1 MFTHLHLHTEYSL
14 LDGACRIDKL
24 FDAAQ
29 KLGQTSVAI
38 TDHGVMY
45 GALNFYKAAKKR
57 NIKPIIGCE
66 VYVARN
72 SRFEKKRE
80 VGVKEYSHLILLC
93 ENNEGYQNLIKLV
106 SLGFTEGFY
115 NKPRVDKE
123 LLKKY
128 SKGLI
133 CLSACLAGEVPN
145 NLLYGKYEDAKN
157 AALFYKE
164 TFGENNFFL
173 EIQDHGLEEEKAI
186 NPLLIR
192 LSKEINVPIVA
203 TNDVHYIEKDDSLMQ
218 RVLIAIGTGKKLSD
232 DNPLNFKTN
241 EFYLKSEEEML
252 ALYPNNPEFIYNS
265 ALIAERCNVDF
276 EFHKL
281 KLPVYDLGQ
290 KDHGE
295 HLREL
300 SYNGLNKLYPVITKE
315 LTDRLEHEL
324 STIIKMGFTDYFLI
338 VQDYVN
344 FAKRKGIAVGPG
356 RGSGAGSL
364 VAYCIGITGIDPIK
378 YNLLFERFLNPERVS
393 MPDFDIDF
401 CYNRREEVIE
411 YVNEKYGS
419 DHVAQII
426 TFGTM
431 AAKAAIRDVG
441 RVMDLP
447 YNLCDRVAKA
457 IPNELNITIEDAEKT
472 ADFKDLLEED
482 DNIKA
487 LVNMAKKVEGMP
499 RHSSMHAAGVV
510 ISDKPVSTYVPLAL
524 GDNDDAIVTQFT
536 MTELEELG
544 LLKMDF
550 LALRNLT
557 VISDTVK
564 LIRKNEPLF
573 DIDNIPYDDKET
585 FNMMSKGNT
594 DGVFQFES
602 EGMKQLMRKLQPTS
616 IEDLIAAI
624 SLYRPGPMQ
633 YIPKFV
639 ENRHNPDKITYP
651 TPLLKPI
658 LDVTFGCIVYQEQVM
673 QIFRDLA
680 GYSLGR
686 ADIVRRAM
694 SKKKHDVLIKEKQ
707 AFLYGDKDENG
718 NILCIGAVNNGVE
731 ESEALKL
738 YDEITAFSSYAFNK
752 SHAAAYSVVSYQTAY
767 LKCHYPKE
775 YMASLLTSLLSNEL
789 KVAKYSNECNSIGIP
804 VLPPSINESV
814 HSFSVQDDSIRFGLL
829 AIKNLG
835 YGVIEA
841 IINER
846 NLKGPFTSYYDFV
859 YRLYGKD
866 FNKRALEGLIKSG
879 ALDGLQANRRQ
890 MLQSID
896 IIFDIIDAEKKGELS
911 GQLSFFGEGILEEKR
926 EFSLPDVKELPR
938 KDLLMF
944 EKESTGLYLTGHP
957 LKDYEGYINS
967 IKVDKISD
975 ILSNKYPDGATVTVV
990 VLLNDMNA
998 KLTKT
1003 GKSMAFLQVEDTTGN
1018 MGVTV
1023 FPRQYTENVE
1033 TLVNSNV
1040 IKITGKI
1047 SLREER
1053 PNELIAEKV
1062 EAVIKPKAS
1071 YSKLYIRTT
1080 SYDKDNLSKLSDII
1094 NDDYGAQ
1101 VIIVFSDSGKRVLYK
1116 RFANFAVTDEQYKEL
1131 CKIFGE
1137 NNVKIVE

>member
-14 LDGACRIDKL
+14 LDGACRIDRL
-24 FDAAQ
+24 FDRAE
-29 KLGQTSVAI
+29 KLGQKSVAI
-38 TDHGVMY
+38 TDHGAMY
-45 GALNFYKAAKKR
+45 GALNFYKTAKKHG
-57 NIKPIIGCE
+57 IKPIIGCE
-66 VYVARN
+66 VYVARS

-93 ENNEGYQNLIKLV
+93 ENNEGYQNLIKMV

-133 CLSACLAGEVPN
+133 CLSACLAGEVPY
-145 NLLYGKYEDAKN
+145 NLLYGKYEEAKK

-164 TFGENNFFL
+164 TFGKDNFFL
-173 EIQDHGLEEEKAI
+173 EIQDHGLEEQKAI

-192 LSKEINVPIVA
+192 LAKEIDVPIVA
-203 TNDVHYIEKDDSLMQ
+203 TNDVHYIEKEDALMQ
-218 RVLIAIGTGKKLSD
+218 KVLIAIGTGKKLSD
-232 DNPLNFKTN
+232 NSPLNFKTD
-241 EFYLKSEEEML
+241 EFYFKSEEEML
-252 ALYPNNPEFIYNS
+252 ALYPNNPEFIHNTE
-265 ALIAERCNVDF
+265 LIAKRCNVDF

-281 KLPVYDLGQ
+281 KLPVFDLGE

-300 SYNGLNKLYPVITKE
+300 SYNGLKKLYSNITEE
-315 LTDRLEHEL
+315 LTNRLEHEL
-324 STIIKMGFTDYFLI
+324 NTIIKMGFTDYFLI
-338 VQDYVN
+338 VADYVN
-344 FAKRKGIAVGPG
+344 FAKEKDIAVGPG

-401 CYNRREEVIE
+401 CYNRRGEVID
-411 YVNEKYGS
+411 YVNEKYGV

-457 IPNELNITIEDAEKT
+457 IPNELNITIADAENT
-472 ADFKDLLEED
+472 SDFKDLLEED
-482 DNIKA
+482 DQIKE
-487 LVNMAKKVEGMP
+487 LVEMAKKVEGMP

-510 ISDKPVSTYVPLAL
+510 ISDKPVSSYVPLAL

-564 LIRKNEPLF
+564 LIKEKDPSF
-573 DIDNIPYDDKET
+573 DINTISYEDADT
-585 FNMMSKGNT
+585 FKMLARGNT
-594 DGVFQFES
+594 EGVFQFES
-602 EGMKQLMRKLQPTS
+602 EGMKQLMRRLQPTC

-633 YIPKFV
+633 YIPRFI
-639 ENRHNPDKITYP
+639 ENRHNPEKITYP

-673 QIFRDLA
+673 QIFRNLA

-694 SKKKHDVLIKEKQ
+694 SKKKHDVLMKEKQ

-718 NILCIGAVNNGVE
+718 NVLCIGAVNNGVDE
-731 ESEALKL
+731 NEALKL

-752 SHAAAYSVVSYQTAY
+752 SHAAAYSFVAYQTAY
-767 LKCHYPKE
+767 LKCHFEKE
-775 YMASLLTSLLSNEL
+775 YMASLLTSVLSNEE
-789 KVAKYSNECNSIGIP
+789 KVAKYSAECTALGIP
-804 VLPPSINESV
+804 VLMPSINESL
-814 HSFSVQDDSIRFGLL
+814 HSFRVSENGIRFGLL

-835 YGVIEA
+835 LGVIEA
-841 IINER
+841 IIKER
-846 NLKGPFTSYYDFV
+846 TLNGPFTSYYDFC

-879 ALDGLQANRRQ
+879 ALDNLGANRRQ

-896 IIFDIIDAEKKGELS
+896 IIFDVIDAEKKGELS

-926 EFSLPDVKELPR
+926 EFSLPDVRELER
-938 KDLLMF
+938 KDLLLF
-944 EKESTGLYLTGHP
+944 EKESTGLYLSGHP

-967 IKVDKISD
+967 IKTDKIAD
-975 ILSNKYPDGATVTVV
+975 ILKGEYADGATVTVV
-990 VLLNDMNA
+990 VLLNNMNA

-1003 GKSMAFLQVEDTTGN
+1003 GKSMAFLAVEDVSGS
-1018 MGVTV
+1018 MGITV
-1023 FPRQYTENVE
+1023 FPRQYNENVE

-1040 IKITGKI
+1040 VKITGKV
-1047 SLREER
+1047 SLREDR

-1062 EAVIKPKAS
+1062 EAVIKPKS
-1071 YSKLYIRTT
+1071 NYSKLYIRMN
-1080 SYDKDNLSKLSDII
+1080 SSEQNKLETLGEII
-1094 NDDYGAQ
+1094 TDGFGAQ
-1101 VIIVFSDSGKRVLYK
+1101 VIIVFADNGKRVLYK
-1116 RFANFAVTDEQYKEL
+1116 RFANFAQNSENFAKL
-1131 CKIFGE
+1131 CEIFGE
-1137 NNVKIVE
+1137 NNVKVVE

>member
-14 LDGACRIDKL
+14 LDGACRIDRL
-24 FDAAQ
+24 FDVAE
-29 KLGQTSVAI
+29 KLGQKSIAI

-45 GALNFYKAAKKR
+45 GALNFYKTAKKK

-66 VYVARN
+66 VYVAQN
-72 SRFEKKRE
+72 SRFDRKRE
-80 VGVKEYSHLILLC
+80 IGVKEYSHLILLC

-123 LLKKY
+123 ILKKY
-128 SKGLI
+128 SNGLI
-133 CLSACLAGEVPN
+133 CLSACLAGEIPY
-145 NLLYGKYEDAKN
+145 NLLYGKYEDAKK

-173 EIQDHGLEEEKAI
+173 EIQDHGLEEQKAI

-203 TNDVHYIEKDDSLMQ
+203 TNDVHYIEKEDSLMQ

-232 DNPLNFKTN
+232 NNTLNFATD

-252 ALYPNNPEFIYNS
+252 SLFPNNPEFIHNTE
-265 ALIAERCNVDF
+265 LIANRCNVEF

-281 KLPVYDLGQ
+281 KLPVYDLGD

-295 HLREL
+295 YLREL
-300 SYNGLNKLYPVITKE
+300 SYNGLKRLYPVITDE
-315 LTDRLEHEL
+315 LKSRLEHEL

-344 FAKRKGIAVGPG
+344 FAKSKDIAVGPG

-401 CYNRREEVIE
+401 CYNRRGEVID

-457 IPNELNITIEDAEKT
+457 IPNELNITIEAAEQT
-472 ADFKDLLEED
+472 SDFKDLLEED

-510 ISDKPVSTYVPLAL
+510 ISDKPVSSYVPLAL

-573 DIDNIPYDDKET
+573 NIDNIPYDDKDT
-585 FNMMSKGNT
+585 FKMMAKGHT
-594 DGVFQFES
+594 EGVFQFES

-633 YIPKFV
+633 YIPKFI
-639 ENRHNPDKITYP
+639 ENRHNPEKITYP
-651 TPLLKPI
+651 SPLLKPI

-718 NILCIGAVNNGVE
+718 NILCIGAVNNGVPE
-731 ESEALKL
+731 QEALKL

-752 SHAAAYSVVSYQTAY
+752 SHAAAYSVVAYQTAY
-767 LKCHYPKE
+767 LKCHFEKE
-775 YMASLLTSLLSNEL
+775 YMASLLTSVLSNEE
-789 KVAKYSNECNSIGIP
+789 KVAKYSSECNTLGIA
-804 VLPPSINESV
+804 VLPPSINESL
-814 HSFSVQDDSIRFGLL
+814 HYFSVTEKGIRFGLL

-835 YGVIEA
+835 YGVIES

-846 NLKGPFTSYYDFV
+846 KLNGPFTSYYDFV
-859 YRLYGKD
+859 FRLYGKD

-879 ALDGLQANRRQ
+879 AMDNLGANRRQ

-896 IIFDIIDAEKKGELS
+896 IIFDVVEAEKKGELS

-926 EFSLPDVKELPR
+926 EFTLPDVRELER
-938 KDLLMF
+938 KDLLLF
-944 EKESTGLYLTGHP
+944 EKESTGLYLSGHP
-957 LKDYEGYINS
+957 LKDYEGYINA
-967 IKVDKISD
+967 IKTDKISD
-975 ILSNKYPDGATVTVV
+975 ILKGEYQDNATVTVV

-1003 GKSMAFLQVEDTTGN
+1003 GKSMAFLSVEDASGS
-1018 MGVTV
+1018 MSVTV

-1040 IKITGKI
+1040 VKITGKV

-1062 EAVIKPKAS
+1062 EAVIKPKANFQ
-1071 YSKLYIRTT
+1071 KLYIRALST
-1080 SYDKDNLSKLSDII
+1080 DKAKLNELSSII
-1094 NDDYGAQ
+1094 TDDFGAQ
-1101 VIIVFSDSGKRVLYK
+1101 VIIVFSDTNKRVLYK
-1116 RFANFAVTDEQYKEL
+1116 RFANFTVKDEKYQKL

>member
-14 LDGACRIDKL
+14 LDGACRIDRL
-24 FDAAQ
+24 FDRAE
-29 KLGQTSVAI
+29 KLGQKSVAI
-38 TDHGVMY
+38 TDHGAMY
-45 GALNFYKAAKKR
+45 GALSFYKAAKKK

-66 VYVARN
+66 VYVARS

-93 ENNEGYQNLIKLV
+93 ENNEGYQNLIKMV

-123 LLKKY
+123 LLKKH

-133 CLSACLAGEVPN
+133 CLSACLAGEIPY
-145 NLLYGKYEDAKN
+145 NLLYGKYDEAKE

-173 EIQDHGLEEEKAI
+173 EIQDHGLEEQKAI
-186 NPLLIR
+186 NPLLIK
-192 LSKEINVPIVA
+192 LANEINVPIVA
-203 TNDVHYIEKDDSLMQ
+203 TNDVHYTLKEDALMQ
-218 RVLIAIGTGKKLSD
+218 KVLIAIGTGKKLSD
-232 DNPLNFKTN
+232 NSPLNFKTD

-252 ALYPNNPEFIYNS
+252 ALFPNHPEFINNTQI
-265 ALIAERCNVDF
+265 IAERCNVDF

-281 KLPVYDLGQ
+281 KLPVFDLGE

-295 HLREL
+295 FLKEL
-300 SYNGLNKLYPVITKE
+300 SYAGLKRLYPVITDE
-315 LTDRLEHEL
+315 LTERLEHEL
-324 STIIKMGFTDYFLI
+324 NTIIKMGFTDYFLI

-344 FAKRKGIAVGPG
+344 FAKNNGIAVGPG

-401 CYNRREEVIE
+401 CFNRRGEVID
-411 YVNEKYGS
+411 YVNEKYGT

-457 IPNELNITIEDAEKT
+457 IPNELDITIEKAEQT
-472 ADFKDLLEED
+472 EDFKEMLED
-482 DNIKA
+482 DQIKE
-487 LVNMAKKVEGMP
+487 LVEMAKKVEGMP

-510 ISDKPVSTYVPLAL
+510 ISDKPVNCYVPLAL

-564 LIRKNEPLF
+564 LIKQNNPEF
-573 DIDNIPYDDKET
+573 NIDNIPFDDKET
-585 FNMMSKGNT
+585 FKMLSLGNT
-594 DGVFQFES
+594 EGVFQFES
-602 EGMKQLMRKLQPTS
+602 DGMKSLMRKLQPTS

-624 SLYRPGPMQ
+624 SLFRPGPMQ
-633 YIPKFV
+633 YIPRFIK
-639 ENRHNPDKITYP
+639 NRHNPQEITYP

-673 QIFRDLA
+673 QIFRNLA

-694 SKKKHDVLIKEKQ
+694 SKKKHDVLMKEKQ
-707 AFLYGDKDENG
+707 AFLYGDKDEQG
-718 NILCIGAVNNGVE
+718 NVLCIGAVNNGVPE
-731 ESEALKL
+731 TEALKL

-752 SHAAAYSVVSYQTAY
+752 SHAAAYSFVAYQTAY
-767 LKCHYPKE
+767 LKCHYLKE
-775 YMASLLTSLLSNEL
+775 YMASLLTSVLSNEE
-789 KVAKYSNECNSIGIP
+789 KVVRYSNECNALNLP
-804 VLPPSINESV
+804 VLMPSVNESIRDFLV
-814 HSFSVQDDSIRFGLL
+814 EEKGIRFGLL

-835 YGVIEA
+835 EGVIDA
-841 IINER
+841 LIKER
-846 NLKGPFTSYYDFV
+846 KLNGPFTSYYDFC
-859 YRLYGKD
+859 YRMYGKD
-866 FNKRALEGLIKSG
+866 FNKRALEGLIKCG
-879 ALDGLQANRRQ
+879 ALDNLDANRRQ

-896 IIFDIIDAEKKGELS
+896 IIYDIIEAEKKGELS
-911 GQLSFFGEGILEEKR
+911 GQLSFFGEGLLEEKR
-926 EFSLPDVKELPR
+926 EFTLPDVKELER
-938 KDLLMF
+938 KDLLLF
-944 EKESTGLYLTGHP
+944 EKESTGLYLSGHP

-967 IKVDKISD
+967 INTDKIAD
-975 ILSNKYPDGATVTVV
+975 ILNGNYKDGATVTVV
-990 VLLNDMNA
+990 VLLNNMNC

-1003 GKSMAFLQVEDTTGN
+1003 GKSMAFLAVEDASGN
-1018 MGVTV
+1018 MSVTV

-1047 SLREER
+1047 SLREDR

-1062 EAVIKPKAS
+1062 EAVIKPVAS
-1071 YSKLYIRTT
+1071 YSKLYIKAASTDT
-1080 SYDKDNLSKLSDII
+1080 EKLSAISNII
-1094 NDDYGAQ
+1094 TDEYGAQ
-1101 VIIVFSDSGKRVLYK
+1101 VIIVFSDTGKRVLYK
-1116 RFANFAVTDEQYKEL
+1116 RFANFTPTGEKFAKL
-1131 CKIFGE
+1131 CEIFGE

>member
-14 LDGACRIDKL
+14 LDGACRIDRL
-24 FDAAQ
+24 FERA
-29 KLGQTSVAI
+29 KELGQTSVAI

-45 GALNFYKAAKKR
+45 GALNFYKTAKKH

-66 VYVARN
+66 VYVSRG
-72 SRFEKKRE
+72 SRFDRKRE

-93 ENNEGYQNLIKLV
+93 ENNEGYQNLIKMV

-115 NKPRVDKE
+115 TKPRVDKE

-145 NLLYGKYEDAKN
+145 NLLYGKYEEAKA

-203 TNDVHYIEKDDSLMQ
+203 TNDVHYINKDDALMQ
-218 RVLIAIGTGKKLSD
+218 KVLIAIGTGKKLSD
-232 DNPLNFKTN
+232 DSPLNFKTN

-252 ALYPNNPEFIYNS
+252 SLYPNNPEFIYNTNK
-265 ALIAERCNVDF
+265 IAERCKVDF

-281 KLPVYDLGQ
+281 KLPVFDLGD

-295 HLREL
+295 YLREL
-300 SYNGLNKLYPVITKE
+300 SYSGLKKNYSNITDE
-315 LTDRLEHEL
+315 LTNRLEHEL

-338 VQDYVN
+338 VADYVN
-344 FAKRKGIAVGPG
+344 FAKNKGIAVGPG

-401 CYNRREEVIE
+401 CFNRRGEVID
-411 YVNEKYGS
+411 YVNKKYGY

-457 IPNELNITIEDAEKT
+457 VPNELDITIEKAEQT
-472 ADFKDLLEED
+472 EDFKNLMEED
-482 DNIKA
+482 DQIKE

-499 RHSSMHAAGVV
+499 RHTSMHAAGVV
-510 ISDKPVSTYVPLAL
+510 ISDKPVSSYVPLAL
-524 GDNDDAIVTQFT
+524 SDKDDAIVTQFT

-557 VISDTVK
+557 VISDTEKLVK
-564 LIRKNEPLF
+564 KHNPSF
-573 DIDNIPYDDKET
+573 NIDNIPYDDEET
-585 FNMMSKGNT
+585 FKMMAGGGT
-594 DGVFQFES
+594 EGVFQFES
-602 EGMKQLMRKLQPTS
+602 EGMKQLMRKLKPNS

-633 YIPKFV
+633 YIPKFIK
-639 ENRHNPDKITYP
+639 NRQNPKEIVYP

-694 SKKKHDVLIKEKQ
+694 SKKKHDVLMKEKQ

-718 NILCIGAVNNGVE
+718 NILCIGAVNNGVPE
-731 ESEALKL
+731 NEALKL

-752 SHAAAYSVVSYQTAY
+752 SHAAAYSVVAYQTAY
-767 LKCHYPKE
+767 LKCHYEKE
-775 YMASLLTSLLSNEL
+775 YMASLLTSVLSNEE
-789 KVAKYSNECNSIGIP
+789 KVIRYTTECNALNIP
-804 VLPPSINESV
+804 VLMPSINES
-814 HSFSVQDDSIRFGLL
+814 FRDFNATKKGIRFGLL

-835 YGVIEA
+835 EGVIDS
-841 IINER
+841 IIKER
-846 NLKGPFTSYYDFV
+846 DLNGPFTSYYDFC
-859 YRLYGKD
+859 YRLYGRD
-866 FNKRALEGLIKSG
+866 FNKRALEGLIKCGS
-879 ALDGLQANRRQ
+879 LDNLDANRRQ
-890 MLQSID
+890 MLQTID
-896 IIFDIIDAEKKGELS
+896 VIFEVVEAEKKGELS
-911 GQLSFFGEGILEEKR
+911 GQLSFFGEGILQEKR
-926 EFSLPDVKELPR
+926 EFTLPDVKELER
-938 KDLLMF
+938 KDMLLF
-944 EKESTGLYLTGHP
+944 EKESTGLYLSGHP

-967 IKVDKISD
+967 IKVDKIAD
-975 ILSNKYPDGATVTVV
+975 ILNNKYNDGDTVTVV
-990 VLLNDMNA
+990 VLLNNMNA

-1003 GKSMAFLQVEDTTGN
+1003 GKSMAFLTVEDASGS
-1018 MGVTV
+1018 MSVTV

-1040 IKITGKI
+1040 IKITGKV

-1053 PNELIAEKV
+1053 PNELIAESV
-1062 EAVIKPKAS
+1062 EAVLRPKANF
-1071 YSKLYIRTT
+1071 SKLYIRTN
-1080 SYDKDNLSKLSDII
+1080 SYDTEKLNII
-1094 NDDYGAQ
+1094 PTIITDDFGAQ
-1101 VIIVFSDSGKRVLYK
+1101 VIIVFSDTNKRVLYK
-1116 RFANFAVTDEQYKEL
+1116 RFANFTKNSADFEKL
-1131 CKIFGE
+1131 CEIFGE

>member
-14 LDGACRIDKL
+14 LDGACRIDRL
-24 FDAAQ
+24 FERAE
-29 KLGQTSVAI
+29 KLGQKSVAI
-38 TDHGVMY
+38 TDHGAMY
-45 GALNFYKAAKKR
+45 GALSFYKAAKKR

-66 VYVARN
+66 VYVSRA

-93 ENNEGYQNLIKLV
+93 ENNEGYQNLIKMV

-133 CLSACLAGEVPN
+133 CLSACLAGEVPY
-145 NLLYGKYEDAKN
+145 NLLYGKYEEAKQ

-173 EIQDHGLEEEKAI
+173 EIQDHGLEEQKAI

-192 LSKEINVPIVA
+192 LAKEIDVPIVA
-203 TNDVHYIEKDDSLMQ
+203 TNDVHYLEKEDALMQ
-218 RVLIAIGTGKKLSD
+218 KVLIAIGTGKKLSD
-232 DNPLNFKTN
+232 NSPLNFKTD
-241 EFYLKSEEEML
+241 EFYLKSEDEML
-252 ALYPNNPEFIYNS
+252 ALYPNNPEFIYNTQ
-265 ALIAERCNVDF
+265 LIAERCNVEF

-281 KLPVYDLGQ
+281 KLPVFDLGE

-295 HLREL
+295 YLREL
-300 SYNGLNKLYPVITKE
+300 SYNGLKKLYPIITNE

-324 STIIKMGFTDYFLI
+324 KTIIKMGFTDYFLI
-338 VQDYVN
+338 VSDYVN
-344 FAKRKGIAVGPG
+344 FAKSKGIAVGPG

-401 CYNRREEVIE
+401 CYNRRGEVID
-411 YVNEKYGS
+411 YVNEKYGT

-457 IPNELNITIEDAEKT
+457 IPNELNITIEEAEKT
-472 ADFKDLLEED
+472 SDFKDLLEED
-482 DNIKA
+482 DQIKE
-487 LVNMAKKVEGMP
+487 LVKMAKKVEGMP

-510 ISDKPVSTYVPLAL
+510 ISDKPVSSYVPLAL

-564 LIRKNEPLF
+564 LIKEKEPEF
-573 DIDNIPYDDKET
+573 DIDKISYEDKDT
-585 FNMMSKGNT
+585 FKMLVNGNT
-594 DGVFQFES
+594 EGVFQFES

-633 YIPKFV
+633 YIPRFI
-639 ENRHNPDKITYP
+639 ENRHNPEKITYP

-673 QIFRDLA
+673 QIFRNLA

-694 SKKKHDVLIKEKQ
+694 SKKKHDVLMKEKQ

-718 NILCIGAVNNGVE
+718 NILCIGAVNNGVDE
-731 ESEALKL
+731 KEALKL

-752 SHAAAYSVVSYQTAY
+752 SHAAAYSFVAYQTAY
-767 LKCHYPKE
+767 LKCHYEKE
-775 YMASLLTSLLSNEL
+775 YMASLLTSVLSNEE
-789 KVAKYSNECNSIGIP
+789 KVAKYSAECNALNIP
-804 VLPPSINESV
+804 VLMPSINESL
-814 HSFSVQDDSIRFGLL
+814 HSFRVCEDGIRFGLL

-835 YGVIEA
+835 LGVIEA
-841 IINER
+841 IIKER
-846 NLKGPFTSYYDFV
+846 TLNGPFVSYYDFC

-879 ALDGLQANRRQ
+879 ALDNLGANRRQ

-896 IIFDIIDAEKKGELS
+896 IIFDVIDAEKKGELS

-926 EFSLPDVKELPR
+926 EFTLPDVKELER
-938 KDLLMF
+938 KDLLLF
-944 EKESTGLYLTGHP
+944 EKESTGLYLSGHP

-967 IKVDKISD
+967 IKTDKISD
-975 ILSNKYPDGATVTVV
+975 ILKGEYADGATVTVV
-990 VLLNDMNA
+990 VLLNNMNA

-1003 GKSMAFLQVEDTTGN
+1003 GKSMAFLSVEDASGG

-1040 IKITGKI
+1040 VKITGKV
-1047 SLREER
+1047 SLREDR

-1062 EAVIKPKAS
+1062 EAVLKPQAN
-1071 YSKLYIRTT
+1071 YSKLYIRTN
-1080 SYDKDNLSKLSDII
+1080 SNEQQKLELLSGII
-1094 NDDYGAQ
+1094 NDSFGAQ
-1101 VIIVFSDSGKRVLYK
+1101 VIIVFSDNGKRVLYK
-1116 RFANFAVTDEQYKEL
+1116 RFANFSQRSENFAKL
-1131 CKIFGE
+1131 CEIFGE
-1137 NNVKIVE
+1137 NNVKVVE